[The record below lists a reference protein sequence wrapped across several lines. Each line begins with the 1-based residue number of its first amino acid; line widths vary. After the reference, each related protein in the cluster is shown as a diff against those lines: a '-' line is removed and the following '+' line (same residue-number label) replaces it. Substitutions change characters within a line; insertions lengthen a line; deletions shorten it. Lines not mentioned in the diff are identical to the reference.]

1 VNAPDLGADPG
12 LLQTRGE
19 TRTASTS
26 VENDVADGET
36 SASSARSDWK
46 RNHIWVAVVLAGLLL
61 AGGVLGSVL
70 AARSVARSNSA
81 RSREALQLSAAEVA
95 ATLRVAILRE
105 ADLASIA
112 SAFYLR
118 TPYATND
125 QFLEFAES
133 VKAMER
139 YPELLGWGE
148 VVMVTPEQLQLYM
161 AAAAANPA
169 GVVSGE
175 FELIPPGDRPFYC
188 FFLSGESRVPDSGV
202 SPGFDYCAGTA
213 GEPIIAARDSG
224 LSSYQSIDAGS
235 DFGATLAIQVPF
247 YNGGDVP
254 ATVEARRAAFA
265 GWVGLGF
272 DPDVLLSNALQ
283 DRPGK
288 AVALRF
294 HDANSDAEFSSAT
307 PVEGADSVTTD
318 LHNGWS
324 VETFGAVAGSG
335 IIEDRD
341 ALTVL
346 LVGLAASLVLA
357 ALVLVLGTSR
367 VRALR
372 MVGERTGEL
381 RHQAMHD
388 ALTGLPN
395 RSLIMDRIEQLLA
408 RNRRNGTIG
417 AALYIDLDNFKNVND
432 TLGHQAGDR
441 LLVSVAARLTSAM
454 RDADTIGRM
463 GGDEFVVL
471 IDGAPLNVEP
481 SLIAERLLDVMRQ
494 PFDLD
499 DTSMPLVVHTSI
511 GIAIGDRET
520 GGDLLRDA
528 DVALYQAKA
537 AGKNRYEIFHPEMQT
552 EISRRIEL
560 EFDLRLAIEKSQFFL
575 VYQPIYNLDDL
586 AMVGV
591 EALLRWN
598 HPNDGIVEPDEFI
611 PILEQTG
618 QILEVGRWVLLEA
631 CLQMAEWHANGDTL
645 DVSVNVSGRQLDHDS
660 VVTDINDALEASGLA
675 PEFLT
680 IEVTETALMRN
691 AADTAVRLKAI
702 KELGV
707 RIAVDDFG
715 TGYSSLAYLQQFPVD
730 CLKIDRAFT
739 HAITTSPE
747 SKALIRTLVQLGR
760 DLGLKTLAEGVET
773 TGEMDQLRN
782 ERVDEAQGFLLSR
795 PLDAAALEAL
805 ILNPARETEA
815 PQTP

>member
-1 VNAPDLGADPG
+1 VSAPKIGADSG
-12 LLQTRGE
+12 LLQTRRE
-19 TRTASTS
+19 TRPASTS
-26 VENDVADGET
+26 AGHDHADVKT
-36 SASSARSDWK
+36 SDTPVRSDWK
-46 RNHIWVAVVLAGLLL
+46 RNHIWVAVVLACLLL

-70 AARSVARSNSA
+70 AARSVARSNSE
-81 RSREALQLSAAEVA
+81 RSHEALQLSAAEVA

-105 ADLASIA
+105 ADLALSA

-118 TPYATND
+118 TPYATNS
-125 QFLEFAES
+125 QFVEWAES

-148 VVMVTPEQLQLYM
+148 VVMVTPEQLELYM

-169 GVVSGE
+169 GVVSGT
-175 FELIPPGDRPFYC
+175 FEVIPPGDRPFYC
-188 FFLSGESRVPDSGV
+188 FFLSGESRTTDAGAP
-202 SPGFDYCAGTA
+202 PGFDYCAGAA
-213 GEPIIAARDSG
+213 GEPIIEARDSG
-224 LSSYQSIDAGS
+224 LSSYQSVDTGS
-235 DFGATLAIQVPF
+235 ASGATLAIQVPF
-247 YNGGDVP
+247 YTGGDTP
-254 ATVEARRAAFA
+254 PTLEARRAAFV

-272 DPDVLLSNALQ
+272 DPDVLLNNALQ

-288 AVALRF
+288 AVSLRF
-294 HDANSDAEFSSAT
+294 HDTNSDAEFSSGT
-307 PVEGADSVTTD
+307 PVEGAASVTTD

-324 VETFGAVAGSG
+324 VETFSAVAGSG
-335 IIEDRD
+335 IIEDRG

-346 LVGLAASLVLA
+346 LIGLAASLVLA

-372 MVGERTGEL
+372 LVGERTGEL

-408 RNRRNGTIG
+408 RNRRNGTSG
-417 AALYIDLDNFKNVND
+417 AALYIDLDDFKNVND
-432 TLGHQAGDR
+432 TLGHEAGDR

-454 RDADTIGRM
+454 RDVDTIGRM

-471 IDGAPLNVEP
+471 IDGAPLKVAPE
-481 SLIAERLLDVMRQ
+481 LIAERLLDVMRQ
-494 PFDLD
+494 PFDLA
-499 DTSMPLVVHTSI
+499 DTSMPLAVNTSI

-537 AGKNRYEIFHPEMQT
+537 AGKNRYEIFHPEMHT

-560 EFDLRLAIEKSQFFL
+560 EIDLRLAIEKGQFFL

-586 AMVGV
+586 TLIGV

-598 HPNDGIVEPDEFI
+598 RPTDGIIEPDEFI

-618 QILEVGRWVLLEA
+618 HILEVGRWVLLEA
-631 CLQMAEWHANGDTL
+631 CLQMADWHAQGNTL
-645 DVSVNVSGRQLDHDS
+645 DISVNVSGRQLDHDS
-660 VVTDINDALEASGLA
+660 VVSDIRDALEASGLA
-675 PEFLT
+675 PEFLI
-680 IEVTETALMRN
+680 IEVTETALMRD

-739 HAITTSPE
+739 NAITTSPE

-773 TGEMDQLRN
+773 TGEMDHLRD

-795 PLDAAALEAL
+795 PLDAATLETQ
-805 ILNPARETEA
+805 ILTAARETEI
-815 PQTP
+815 PRTP